1 MTFAAKLRAN
11 LAGKNKHFDF
21 DKKSVTGDF
30 IVDHYAGDVQ
40 YTCTKFLDKNRDSL
54 SMGEHQPDA
63 VHKPRQQHTAHALC
77 PSSICPSPAFH
88 DQVHEER
95 GS

>member
-11 LAGKNKHFDF
+11 LAGKNKHFDY

-30 IVDHYAGDVQ
+30 IIDHYAGDVQ

-54 SMGEHQPDA
+54 SMGEHHPE
-63 VHKPRQQHTAHALC
+63 VSPEHGKIHTAHAVCTSCVRL
-77 PSSICPSPAFH
+77 
-88 DQVHEER
+88 
-95 GS
+95 